1 MATTAARSP
10 SPIPAAR
17 SGCGA
22 VRRSADSIPGLRP
35 ASPSD
40 SLLRSSSSVCRNAS
54 PRAWGAEKENCE
66 QRDAAGRTPKPA
78 RSAGGA
84 RNFMAPTISAA
95 SKAVA
100 PSASPRKKVLGER
113 NERAGNA
120 ELAHKPTVGASP
132 ASEAGAPRRLRL
144 SFDGAPVVPPA
155 AIPVASHV
163 SRNSFGGE
171 ERRVENPVCKEHHHA
186 AAVNATASSEVEPYT
201 AAGTAPYDP
210 KTNYLSPRPQF
221 LHYKPNPR
229 IELYRYGG
237 RRLEDGFASESSSE
251 ETDTTTPEV
260 EEVEPAEDEQDQQT
274 HPTSEIGDDTAVPVA
289 DACALLLEP
298 PSGSPL
304 ARVSTPESAR
314 SSPHARVHTPEPTQT
329 SPQARVLTP
338 EPEQGPDSARAPA
351 KKRSSLRFLVPPIAF
366 VLFMAA
372 TFICVA
378 PPPDS
383 PVMPQTTLSKVS
395 NFLSVQELY
404 PVEMA
409 AWLKQWPS
417 SSLNLVTSYWEALV
431 STQEHEIFGPH
442 FAAANLSAAAANA
455 DEGSLFG
462 NLAEFEDLCVSV
474 LEPDLKI
481 QEAVLASGSDLIAE
495 IGNVAIAR
503 DQESIHNADVE
514 QEAVP
519 ERASVIEEVANE
531 NDSVFLSD
539 ELNVPGTPKENF
551 EMSEDVPGSNGEEMA
566 SFIQNLESSQ
576 PTVEPE
582 QLENIESSVLPLEQ
596 ENPEGDRADGEE
608 NPEAF
613 YGMQQSELS
622 MWSGYLDKVSKPA
635 AVGIALA
642 AVIVPVVLALLHLRQ
657 RQIRAGP
664 IADAPPPAPAEQD
677 EQIVET
683 QSGSGSSEYHHTHVK
698 GSQLETP
705 VADEVGGSGASQY
718 SSGLSSG
725 HARRRNVKED
735 DSLSLGTVSRRES
748 TAHSTSSYGSFTT
761 YEKISAKKK
770 NKEDE
775 AMTPVRRSSRLRN
788 QNKSPEA

>member
-1 MATTAARSP
+1 MATTAVRSP
-10 SPIPAAR
+10 SPSPAAR

-22 VRRSADSIPGLRP
+22 VRRSADSIPGFRP

-54 PRAWGAEKENCE
+54 PRAWGAEKENSE
-66 QRDAAGRTPKPA
+66 QRDAAGRMPKPA

-84 RNFMAPTISAA
+84 KNFMAPTISAA

-113 NERAGNA
+113 NERAGDV
-120 ELAHKPTVGASP
+120 ELAYKPTGGAPPS
-132 ASEAGAPRRLRL
+132 SEAGTPRRLRL

-155 AIPVASHV
+155 AKPVASHV
-163 SRNSFGGE
+163 SRHSFGGE

-186 AAVNATASSEVEPYT
+186 AAVDAAASSEAEPYP
-201 AAGTAPYDP
+201 AAAPYDP

-229 IELYRYGG
+229 IELYRHGG

-251 ETDTTTPEV
+251 ETDTTTTSEEEEEV
-260 EEVEPAEDEQDQQT
+260 VVEPAEDEQEQQT
-274 HPTSEIGDDTAVPVA
+274 HPSSEIGDDAAVPEA
-289 DACALLLEP
+289 DACALPLEP

-304 ARVSTPESAR
+304 ARVLTPESAR
-314 SSPHARVHTPEPTQT
+314 SSPRARVHTSEPTET
-329 SPQARVLTP
+329 SPRARVLTP
-338 EPEQGPDSARAPA
+338 EPEPNSARARA
-351 KKRSSLRFLVPPIAF
+351 KKRSSLRFLVPPIAL

-372 TFICVA
+372 IFICVA

-383 PVMPQTTLSKVS
+383 PVMPQTALSKVS

-409 AWLKQWPS
+409 VWLKQWPS

-431 STQEHEIFGPH
+431 STQEQEIFGPH
-442 FAAANLSAAAANA
+442 FAANLSAAAANA

-462 NLAEFEDLCVSV
+462 NFAEFEDVCVSV
-474 LEPDLKI
+474 EPDLKI
-481 QEAVLASGSDLIAE
+481 QEAVSIGSDLIAE
-495 IGNVAIAR
+495 IGDVAIAR

-519 ERASVIEEVANE
+519 ERASVIEVANE
-531 NDSVFLSD
+531 NDSGFLSD
-539 ELNVPGTPKENF
+539 ELNVGTPKENS
-551 EMSEDVPGSNGEEMA
+551 EMSEGVPGSNGEEMA
-566 SFIQNLESSQ
+566 SFSQNLEPSQ

-596 ENPEGDRADGEE
+596 DVQTDDSEGDRADGEE
-608 NPEAF
+608 NPEAHH
-613 YGMQQSELS
+613 GMQQSELA
-622 MWSGYLDKVSKPA
+622 MWPGYLLDKVSKPA

-642 AVIVPVVLALLHLRQ
+642 AVIVPAVLALLHLRQ
-657 RQIRAGP
+657 RQIRVGP
-664 IADAPPPAPAEQD
+664 NADAPAEQD

-683 QSGSGSSEYHHTHVK
+683 QSGSGSSEYHTHGK
-698 GSQLETP
+698 GSQLQTP
-705 VADEVGGSGASQY
+705 VADEAKTFGGSGASHY

-725 HARRRNVKED
+725 HAKRRNVKED

-748 TAHSTSSYGSFTT
+748 TAYSTSSYGSFTT
-761 YEKISAKKK
+761 YEKIPAKKK
-770 NKEDE
+770 NKDDE